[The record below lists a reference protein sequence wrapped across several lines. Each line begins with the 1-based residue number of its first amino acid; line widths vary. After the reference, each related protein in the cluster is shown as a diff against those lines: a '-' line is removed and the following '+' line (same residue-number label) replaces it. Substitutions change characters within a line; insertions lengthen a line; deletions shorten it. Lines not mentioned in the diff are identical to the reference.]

1 MDKFHYIINKDGLN
15 TESEKLRYSDFAKK
29 DESENTTFNLSNI
42 LLTGTTIN
50 FEPTNPE
57 FSRFF

>member
-1 MDKFHYIINKDGLN
+1 MGLFLN
-15 TESEKLRYSDFAKK
+15 VISPPVSCSPDP
-29 DESENTTFNLSNI
+29 
-42 LLTGTTIN
+42 TIN